1 MSGCH
6 LRSSTIVWLEK
17 SYVQYMLALMQLYS
31 CSVFYCF
38 MYPYK
43 MHIFWM
49 YLVYIYCAK
58 FYFRNL
64 FLKSI
69 SLIDEICLTVV
80 THMHTFY
87 DLSEKVSIHIYASR
101 YLYACLFT
109 QFRVAGDKNSI
120 LIWINSSFSLR
131 WPACGFFIWS
141 WWFCFS
147 KIWHR
152 MKYLKFWK
160 NKKKS

>member
-1 MSGCH
+1 
-6 LRSSTIVWLEK
+6 
-17 SYVQYMLALMQLYS
+17 MLALMQLYS

-49 YLVYIYCAK
+49 YLVYIYYAK

-69 SLIDEICLTVV
+69 SLIDEIYLTVV

-87 DLSEKVSIHIYASR
+87 DLSEKVSIHIYMLQDMYMPVCSHNSVWPGIKIQSLYESIHLSAYDGLPVAS
-101 YLYACLFT
+101 LSDH
-109 QFRVAGDKNSI
+109 GDSV
-120 LIWINSSFSLR
+120 F
-131 WPACGFFIWS
+131 P
-141 WWFCFS
+141 
-147 KIWHR
+147 
-152 MKYLKFWK
+152 
-160 NKKKS
+160 KSDIG